1 MIGRNAGYLTYMHDP
16 HTEHAEKEKSSLAI
30 FVLWTLMIALHIH
43 PR

>member
-30 FVLWTLMIALHIH
+30 YTSLSYG
-43 PR
+43 PS